1 MQKAADLPPSA
12 CFDSPN
18 PPQSGKK
25 ESHGLW
31 SRNRVEAAASPH
43 SAPDRSVSAARRKT
57 DLPGFVINE

>member
-18 PPQSGKK
+18 PPQIGKK
-25 ESHGLW
+25 SHRLW